1 MTSRRK
7 ILTAALVAPGLA
19 TGLTRAFAAW
29 PERPVSIVVPYPPG
43 GSTDIVGRIAGE
55 GLRAG
60 LGKPVV
66 VENKP
71 GAGGL
76 IGARYVAKAAPDGYT
91 LLLGTIATHSIIP
104 HLVKDLQYDPVKDFT
119 GIVLLGRIPNV
130 LVVNPALPVKDVNE
144 FIAYARKNPGKLNV
158 AINNGGSS
166 IQLAA
171 EFFRLKTRTE
181 FAEVAYQGS
190 SQALNDLL
198 SGQVDAMF
206 DNLPSSLPFIRA
218 GKLRALAVTSSE
230 RSPVIPELPTI
241 TEAAKTPELADFNVA
256 SWFGLFA
263 PARTPAPIVDEL
275 NLQFNKSLKNA
286 ATVAQLAKLGV
297 SPGGGTP
304 AELAAFVDSEMRK
317 WGDLI
322 KEAGIKLE

>member
-1 MTSRRK
+1 MTSRRQ
-7 ILTAALVAPGLA
+7 ILAAALVAPGHA
-19 TGLTRAFAAW
+19 AMAKAFAAW
-29 PERPVSIVVPYPPG
+29 PERPVSIVVPYPAG

-60 LGKPVV
+60 LGKPVL

-91 LLLGTIATHSIIP
+91 LLLGTIGTHSIMP
-104 HLVKDLQYDPVKDFT
+104 HLVKDLPYDPVKDFA

-130 LVVNPALPVKDVNE
+130 LVIHPSLPVKDVNE
-144 FIAYARKNPGKLNV
+144 FIAYVRKNPGKLNV

-171 EFFRLKTRTE
+171 EFFRLRTRTE
-181 FAEVAYQGS
+181 FTEVAYQGS

-198 SGQVDAMF
+198 GGTVDAMF

-218 GKLRALAVTSSE
+218 GKLRALAVTSAE

-241 TEAAKTPELADFNVA
+241 AEAAKTPELADFNVA

-263 PARTPAPIVDEL
+263 PARTPAPILDEL
-275 NLQFNKSLKNA
+275 NLQFNKALKNP
-286 ATVAQLAKLGV
+286 ATIDQLLKLGV
-297 SPGGGTP
+297 SPGGGT
-304 AELAAFVDSEMRK
+304 AVELAGFVDSELRK

-322 KEAGIKLE
+322 KQAGIKLE